1 MYFVSVVMV
10 GRGGVAREETNVVIL
25 LLIWRGVFVDIPVH
39 IPPYHIT

>member
-25 LLIWRGVFVDIPVH
+25 LLIGGGVFVDIPVH
-39 IPPYHIT
+39 IPPYHIK